1 MSSLIVGIS
10 GIRGIY
16 GETLTPEIVMEFA
29 RAFGTYIKGEKV
41 AVGSDTRPSG
51 KTIKDAL
58 FKGLL
63 STGCEIIDLGICPT
77 PSVQIMVEEL
87 KAAGG
92 IVISASHNP
101 AEWNGLKFI
110 RKDGIFLNEAEG
122 KTFLKFH
129 KSRNFITSK
138 ISKPVHKATT
148 TENIHINKVLSC
160 TKIKIIKQKKFKVV
174 LDSCNGA
181 GSIIT
186 PKLLEALGCEVIKIN
201 CIPDGLFP
209 HNPEPIPSN
218 LKELMAKVRE
228 TGADIGFAQDADAD
242 RLAVV
247 SEKGEA
253 IGEEYSLCLAVKF
266 VLSKSK
272 GVVVTNLSTT
282 RAVDDIAKEYG
293 CRVIRTKVGEV
304 NVAEKMKAEKAVIG
318 GEGNGGIIDP
328 RIHYGR
334 DSLAGIALIL
344 QYLAETG
351 KTLSQLVEGLPKY
364 YIYKDKVLCSRKTV
378 NDALIKFKEKY
389 KNEKLNMTD
398 GIKVEWNDSWA
409 HLRSSNTEPIIR
421 IITEATSQEKAIKL
435 NHEIAA
441 EIRKLGVRS

>member
-1 MSSLIVGIS
+1 MSLLIVGIS

-29 RAFGTYIKGEKV
+29 CAFGTYIKGEKV

-51 KTIKDAL
+51 KVIKDAL

-77 PSVQIMVEEL
+77 PSVQLMVEAL

-92 IVISASHNP
+92 IVISASHTP

-129 KSRNFITSK
+129 DNRNFIISE
-138 ISKPVHKATT
+138 ISKPVHKDTT
-148 TENIHINKVLSC
+148 TENIHINKVLAC
-160 TKIKIIKQKKFKVV
+160 AETNIIKQKKFKVV

-201 CIPDGLFP
+201 CLPDGLFP

-218 LKELMAKVRE
+218 LKELMEKVRE

-266 VLSKSK
+266 VLSKTK

-282 RAVDDIAKEYG
+282 RAVDDIAEEYG

-351 KTLSQLVEGLPKY
+351 KTLSQLLNGLPKY
-364 YIYKDKVLCSRKTV
+364 YIYKDKVLCSRETV
-378 NDALIKFKEKY
+378 NIALARFKEKY
-389 KNEKLNMTD
+389 KNENLNFTD

-421 IITEATSQEKAIKL
+421 IITEATSQEKAMKL
-435 NHEIAA
+435 NNEIAE